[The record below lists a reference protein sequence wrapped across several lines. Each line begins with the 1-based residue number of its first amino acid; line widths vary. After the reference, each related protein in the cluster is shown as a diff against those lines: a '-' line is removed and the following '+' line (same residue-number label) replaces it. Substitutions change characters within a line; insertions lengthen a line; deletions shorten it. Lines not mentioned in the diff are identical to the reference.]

1 MGKTGM
7 GRLENERIL
16 KKRIRLA
23 LSSGST
29 IGLSVVLSIMLY
41 LCIVLLLG
49 LLVYREMA
57 TSDVWT
63 GLLLFLVGL
72 LSALALARSLV
83 TLRQN
88 QKFLRSRELQQQE
101 FNLLRVLINPLV
113 EVLDSARLQEEA
125 TRLPSTILGF
135 NAVALLT
142 LEEPGERAPS
152 SQSVLV
158 HAFSNTSAVL
168 SWRSHEPNKLTSICQ
183 AGEETT
189 INWHMQGV
197 PQFDTW
203 MLQQHVS
210 LITFFPLLY
219 HGKKLGALG
228 VARRSGGTLSVSE
241 ASLLRLY
248 AERLATFLE
257 YARLYEEAR
266 ERQAF
271 AQALANIATRLNAA
285 AIEPGEMNQLI
296 CDEGGHALDA
306 DYTIFYLPDEKRE
319 KLVPLACWD
328 KEQERV
334 GPSTT
339 WPELHVQE
347 PDGQT
352 FFDLQ
357 ARLVLLEQA
366 DAVSVRKLSSARL
379 DVSHPEKATC
389 SNTRRY
395 SLRDELWRRGAYS
408 AILVPMMAEGE
419 PIGLLVFARLQAD
432 GCQRRAF
439 SVFDLP
445 HAQDFSEQASV
456 AFTNARLYDR
466 LRNAHQRLQEL
477 DQMKDQFMMTASHE
491 LRTPLTAVQGYI
503 ELVAQYGDVLPPE
516 ERNDF
521 LEKARRGCDELTMLL
536 SNVMDASR
544 LERDVIIRPALL
556 KPVSVSEAFESVTL
570 MLEPNLTREKRELHV
585 QVTDDLSVKADPM
598 RLRQVLL
605 NVCVNALKYSEPGT
619 PLSISALASQ
629 EHESVVRIDVTDKG
643 KGIAPE
649 DQEHVFQR
657 FYRLEGDVNSPV
669 RGSGLGLYIS
679 RRLIEAMGGK
689 IWITSSGV
697 PGEGSTFTI
706 QLPMA

>member
-1 MGKTGM
+1 MGHHKNEQILNKRM
-7 GRLENERIL
+7 RLTFY
-16 KKRIRLA
+16 A
-23 LSSGST
+23 GGT
-29 IGLSVVLSIMLY
+29 IGWSVVLSILLY

-57 TSDVWT
+57 TSDVWM

-88 QKFLRSRELQQQE
+88 QTFWRSHKQQQYE
-101 FNLLRVLINPLV
+101 INLLRMLVNPLID
-113 EVLDSARLQEEA
+113 VLDRARLHEEA
-125 TRLPSTILGF
+125 TRQLSTILGYD
-135 NAVALLT
+135 AVVLLT
-142 LEEPGERAPS
+142 LEEPGEGAS
-152 SQSVLV
+152 SAQSLLV
-158 HAFSNTSAVL
+158 HAASTTSTML
-168 SWRSHEPNKLTSICQ
+168 SWRLREPNKLTSICQ

-189 INWHMQGV
+189 INWHIQGV
-197 PQFDTW
+197 AQFDTW
-203 MLQQHVS
+203 MRQQRVS

-228 VARRSGGTLSVSE
+228 VARRSGSALSMSE

-248 AERLATFLE
+248 AEQLAIFLE
-257 YARLYEEAR
+257 YARLYEEAH
-266 ERQAF
+266 EHQAF
-271 AQALANIATRLNAA
+271 AQALANIATRLNTA
-285 AIEPGEMNQLI
+285 AIELGEMNQLI

-319 KLVPLACWD
+319 KLVPQTFWD

-334 GPSTT
+334 VPSTT
-339 WPELHVQE
+339 WPELSVQE
-347 PDGQT
+347 SDGQT

-357 ARLVLLEQA
+357 ARLVHLERA
-366 DAVSVRKLSSARL
+366 DAVSVCKLSPTHADVIPPDEAACSSAQQG
-379 DVSHPEKATC
+379 T
-389 SNTRRY
+389 
-395 SLRDELWRRGAYS
+395 LRDALRRRGVNS

-419 PIGLLVFARLQAD
+419 PIGLLVFARIQSA
-432 GCQRRAF
+432 GRQRRAF

-445 HAQDFSEQASV
+445 HAQDFSEQAAV
-456 AFTNARLYDR
+456 AFTNARLYER
-466 LRNAHQRLQEL
+466 LRNAHRRLQEL

-503 ELVAQYGDVLPPE
+503 ELVAQYGNVLPPE
-516 ERNDF
+516 EQGDF
-521 LEKARRGCDELTMLL
+521 LEKARRGCDELAMLL
-536 SNVMDASR
+536 SNIMDASR

-556 KPVSVSEAFESVTL
+556 KGVSVSEAFESVTL
-570 MLEPNLTREKRELHV
+570 MIEPNLTREKRELSV
-585 QVTDDLSVKADPM
+585 EVEDNLSVQADPM

-619 PLSISALASQ
+619 PLHLSASASQ
-629 EHESVVRIDVTDKG
+629 VHEPVVRIDVTDRG

-649 DQEHVFQR
+649 DQERVFQR

-697 PGEGSTFTI
+697 PSEGSTFTI